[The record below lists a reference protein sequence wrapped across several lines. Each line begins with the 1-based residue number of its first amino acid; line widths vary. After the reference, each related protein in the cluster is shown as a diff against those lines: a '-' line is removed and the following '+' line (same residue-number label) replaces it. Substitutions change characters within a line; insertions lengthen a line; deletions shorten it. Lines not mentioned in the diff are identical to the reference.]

1 MSEGVKKGRI
11 LVVDDEASA
20 RHALSEIL
28 TDEGYQVKMA
38 GDGFRAIAAAQE
50 FLPDLV
56 LTDLKMP
63 GMDGMGLLA
72 RLKEVHPECSI
83 VLMTAFG
90 AVESAVAAMHA
101 GAANYLTKPLNSDEL
116 LLVIERA
123 LEGAALRREA
133 RDLREKL
140 SERYDFSNIVGHSAE
155 MRGVFKGVEQVAPS
169 RATVLITGESGT
181 GKELIASA
189 IHHNSDRRDR
199 PFVKLHCAALA
210 ETLLESELFGHE
222 RGAFTGAD
230 RRRVGR
236 FELADGGTLFLDEI
250 GEISPATQ
258 VKLLRVLQEHEFER
272 VGGNQTVRVDVR
284 LVAATNRDLKRLVQQ
299 GKFRE
304 DLYYRLNVINLHLP
318 PLRERRDDIPALATH
333 FVRRFASENNKQVE
347 RIDAGAMRVL
357 RAHKW
362 PGNVRELENVIERAV
377 VLVDGPVI
385 LTRHLPTELDEPQ
398 GEDGAMPRI
407 PGASLADLERYAIL
421 RTLEHVGGST
431 TQAAQML
438 GISVRKVQYRLRDY
452 AEAPKSIAPVLK
464 DGASGAPSS

>member
-1 MSEGVKKGRI
+1 MTEGAKKGRI

-28 TDEGYQVKMA
+28 SDEGYQVKMA

-50 FLPDLV
+50 FLPDVV

-63 GMDGMGLLA
+63 GMDGMSLLA
-72 RLKEVHPECSI
+72 RLKEVHPETAVI
-83 VLMTAFG
+83 LMTAFG
-90 AVESAVAAMHA
+90 AVESAVLAMRA
-101 GAANYLTKPLNSDEL
+101 GATNYLTKPLNSDEL

-123 LEGAALRREA
+123 LEDASLRRETREL
-133 RDLREKL
+133 RDKL
-140 SERYDFSNIVGHSAE
+140 NERYDFSNIVGQSAE
-155 MRGVFKGVEQVAPS
+155 MRAVFKSVEQVARS
-169 RATVLITGESGT
+169 RATVLVSGESGT

-189 IHHNSDRRDR
+189 LHHNSDRRER

-230 RRRVGR
+230 RRRLGR
-236 FELADGGTLFLDEI
+236 FEHADGGTLFLYVI
-250 GEISPATQ
+250 GEISAATQ

-284 LVAATNRDLKRLVQQ
+284 VVAATNRDLKKLVLA

-304 DLYYRLNVINLHLP
+304 DLYYRLNVINLTLP
-318 PLRERRDDIPALATH
+318 PLRERPDDIVALAAH
-333 FVRRFASENNKQVE
+333 FLRKFASENGKPSL
-347 RIDAGAMRVL
+347 RIDPAAMRIL
-357 RAHKW
+357 RSHSW

-377 VLVDGPVI
+377 VLVDGPAI
-385 LTRHLPTELDEPQ
+385 LPRHLPPELDESSAD
-398 GEDGAMPRI
+398 DGGPPRI

-431 TQAAQML
+431 TQAAHML

-452 AEAPKSIAPVLK
+452 AEAPKTGGPVIQ
-464 DGASGAPSS
+464 DGDASTLS